1 MKCHNHINSKDN
13 MKKYFLPAIAAIAM
27 LGSCQSKT
35 TATVDNNNDNEIQ
48 TVSRSSQT
56 TYKVMLPAADCPGIE
71 YSLSLDEG
79 KNGYIL
85 SMTYI
90 DADGAGNNKTFTSEG
105 EFELIK
111 NDSISFYL
119 LKSDD
124 MSDPQYFKI
133 INDSTLRMINSELQE
148 AESCLNYD
156 IVKVKN

>member
-56 TYKVMLPAADCPGIE
+56 TYKGMLPAADCPGIE

-111 NDSISFYL
+111 NDSICFYL
-119 LKSDD
+119 IISDD
-124 MSDPQYFKI
+124 LFYPKFLKI

>member
-1 MKCHNHINSKDN
+1 
-13 MKKYFLPAIAAIAM
+13 
-27 LGSCQSKT
+27 
-35 TATVDNNNDNEIQ
+35 
-48 TVSRSSQT
+48 
-56 TYKVMLPAADCPGIE
+56 
-71 YSLSLDEG
+71 
-79 KNGYIL
+79 
-85 SMTYI
+85 MTYI